1 MSDTMLTT
9 TVPSTEV
16 QVLNNTIDSLRKT
29 LEDYRADA
37 KLISDRLI
45 SEANDRGWCDLYNE
59 FVEEVNDRTKYIKL
73 ETLEQEYTVKMDL
86 TLEITTS
93 VSVNIKATS
102 EQDAIDMV
110 EEKYSNSDLIEE
122 AGDISYWDYNT
133 LDLTVD
139 NHRVL

>member
-122 AGDISYWDYNT
+122 AGDISYWDYDR

-139 NHRVL
+139 NHQVL

>member
-1 MSDTMLTT
+1 MLTT

-122 AGDISYWDYNT
+122 AGDISYWDYDR

-139 NHRVL
+139 NHQVL